1 MAITWRNVEGP
12 SFKEAILAG
21 TAAQQQ
27 MSSGFDSFSKILEQE
42 TKTNIANWDN
52 TKQNNTDA
60 FYADVTSKFR
70 TPEEYQAAQRS
81 GLIDQMRQQY
91 GAQIDQVGAR
101 KFMEDRPG
109 FLMDRVL
116 KTNDYTDKSR
126 EFTERPDR
134 DRVASLIAAKDFTG
148 ARTELDNLNLR
159 DEVSLFT
166 LLNQGERTVVE
177 QGQTDKKFASD
188 MTTADVQ
195 RKTALGQ
202 LQVARQNAGTSALQA
217 RNTGLYHAA
226 NLAQNVAQQQGN
238 VLQGVT
244 KQLLELDEKQTKIG
258 KDSVFKGGAYKDEH
272 SPDLVKV
279 AKDAGLDPGAV
290 GTFLAQ
296 VKDSYPKGYIESA
309 DGNGKIP
316 ITKGLLESAIIQG
329 AGKFGWGFG
338 GFDAVKGNQIFNSFQ
353 GMVESPGL
361 IGSYQDFLNESN
373 VIEKQRQAIK
383 EAGQTQI
390 SKFASEAQPYVDIFE
405 GKLINRL
412 KNQK

>member
-27 MSSGFDSFSKILEQE
+27 MSSGFDNFSKILEQE
-42 TKTNIANWDN
+42 TKSNIANWDN

-101 KFMEDRPG
+101 KFMEERPG

-148 ARTELDNLNLR
+148 ARTQLDNLNLR
-159 DEVSLFT
+159 DEASLFT

-217 RNTGLYHAA
+217 RNSGLGIAA
-226 NLAQNVAQQQGN
+226 NLAQNIVQQQGHI
-238 VLQGVT
+238 VSGVNT
-244 KQLLELDEKQTKIG
+244 QVTALDDKLAKLE
-258 KDSVFKGGAYKDEH
+258 KDSVFKGGEYKDEH
-272 SPDLVKV
+272 VPDLLKIGKDMDITTDAIGSFIKQ
-279 AKDAGLDPGAV
+279 AKEA
-290 GTFLAQ
+290 
-296 VKDSYPKGYIESA
+296 YPDGI
-309 DGNGKIP
+309 DIGNGQRVP
-316 ITKGLLESAIIQG
+316 ITKGMMETAIAQG
-329 AGKFGWGFG
+329 ANSWGFG
-338 GFDAVKGNQIFNSFQ
+338 IDSWKGRDLFNELKL
-353 GMVESPGL
+353 MVNAKDFGNNYA
-361 IGSYQDFLNESN
+361 SYT
-373 VIEKQRQAIK
+373 KQRNEILAKQALLK
-383 EAGQTQI
+383 EAGSTQLKELRDAAAPYTDALTASLNKRI
-390 SKFASEAQPYVDIFE
+390 SK
-405 GKLINRL
+405 
-412 KNQK
+412 